1 MLLWYAQISNASF
14 YLEVSRYAFR
24 HDCVILRRGGED
36 VHRKC
41 TDVFFYK
48 NGYLNAKIYLC
59 TLEV

>member
-1 MLLWYAQISNASF
+1 MLLWYAQICNASF

-41 TDVFFYK
+41 TDVFHK
-48 NGYLNAKIYLC
+48 NGHLKAEMYLC